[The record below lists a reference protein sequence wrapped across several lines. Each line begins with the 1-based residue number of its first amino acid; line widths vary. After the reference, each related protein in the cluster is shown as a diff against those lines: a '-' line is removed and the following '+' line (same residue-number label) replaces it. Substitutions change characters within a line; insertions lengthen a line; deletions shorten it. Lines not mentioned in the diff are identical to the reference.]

1 MPDLAELSRQLA
13 DNPDG
18 VLERVAEAHGVTT
31 LTVVQHLPQLHRTL
45 VSGDRLVEVLDCLR
59 DWGEVLLIINIGGL
73 IAEIKTEIPAVTSAR
88 GYLNF
93 HGDAPFGGHLKE
105 DGCIEIAFVDRP
117 FFGRR
122 SLSVQFFESCGACL
136 FKVFVRRDENRELL
150 SDQVLMFEALRDR
163 FAGQNYASA

>member
-1 MPDLAELSRQLA
+1 MPSLAELSRQLA

-31 LTVVQHLPQLHRTL
+31 LTVVQHLPQPHRTL
-45 VSGDRLVEVLDCLR
+45 VSGDRLAEVLECLR
-59 DWGEVLLIINIGGL
+59 DWGEVLLIINTGAL
-73 IAEIKTEIPAVTSAR
+73 IAEIKTEIPAATPAR

-105 DGCIEIAFVDRP
+105 EACIEIAFVDRP

-122 SLSVQFFESCGACL
+122 SLSVQFFESSGACL

-163 FAGQNYASA
+163 FASQNYASA